1 MTAEKALEDE
11 AREPARPGH
20 LRPDGRPPLRADH
33 VGSLLRPAALRQAF
47 RRHAG
52 KEISAEEFRQVQD
65 QCIRAAVRMQEK
77 IGLKVVT
84 DGEFRRASYWANFLD
99 GVEGLGLRTATLPFR
114 DDQGH
119 QMEFIAPRATARLR
133 RRQPIALDEF
143 RFLRQ
148 ATRETPKVT
157 LPSPSTMHFYGS
169 DDFGAP
175 PPYEDL
181 ESFFSDLGE
190 IYAAEIADL
199 AAAGCRYVQI
209 DEVAI
214 ALLIDPA
221 IRAGVHQAKADP
233 DRLIGLYIE
242 AINRSVAR
250 RPADMVIGVHVCRGN
265 YKGHYL
271 GQGGYETIAERFFV
285 RTDANHFLLEYDT
298 ARAGDFSPLRFVPAN
313 KGVVLGLVSSKTPA
327 LESLDTLRR
336 RVDEAT
342 KYIAL
347 DRLAI
352 SPQCGFASSAAGN
365 PLSEADQWS
374 KLRLVVDAAR
384 AIWGTPVN

>member
-1 MTAEKALEDE
+1 MTAEKAAERE
-11 AREPARPGH
+11 ARESPRPDRLH
-20 LRPDGRPPLRADH
+20 PDGRPPFRADH
-33 VGSLLRPAALRQAF
+33 VGSLLRPAPLRQAF
-47 RRHAG
+47 RRHAA

-65 QCIRAAVRMQEK
+65 QCIRAAVRMQEE

-148 ATRETPKVT
+148 ATSVTPKVT

-175 PPYEDL
+175 PPYADL
-181 ESFFSDLGE
+181 ETFFSDLAHV
-190 IYAAEIADL
+190 YSAEIADL

-209 DEVAI
+209 DEVAV

-221 IRAGVHQAKADP
+221 IRGSVERAKANP
-233 DRLIGLYIE
+233 DRLIDLYID

-271 GQGGYETIAERFFV
+271 GQGGYEAIAERFFG

-327 LESLDTLRR
+327 LESLDSLRR

-342 KYIAL
+342 KHIAL

-365 PLSEADQWS
+365 PLSEADQRA
-374 KLRLVVDAAR
+374 KLRRVVEAAH
-384 AIWGTPVN
+384 AIWR

>member
-1 MTAEKALEDE
+1 MTTEKGLPQLAQV
-11 AREPARPGH
+11 PARANG
-20 LRPDGRPPLRADH
+20 LRSDGRPPFRADH

-47 RRHAG
+47 RRHAA
-52 KEISAEEFRQVQD
+52 KEITAGEFQQVQD
-65 QCIRAAVRMQEK
+65 RCIRAAVRMQEE

-119 QMEFIAPRATARLR
+119 QLEFIAPRATARLR
-133 RRQPIALDEF
+133 RKQPIAVEEF
-143 RFLRQ
+143 RFLCQ
-148 ATRETPKVT
+148 VTRVTPKVT

-175 PPYEDL
+175 PPYRDL
-181 ESFFSDLGE
+181 ETFFADLAE
-190 IYAAEIADL
+190 VYAAEIADL
-199 AAAGCRYVQI
+199 AAAGCRYLQI
-209 DEVAI
+209 DEVAV

-221 IRAGVHQAKADP
+221 IRDKVERAKANP
-233 DRLIGLYIE
+233 DRLIDLYID

-271 GQGGYETIAERFFV
+271 AQGGYEAIAERFFG

-298 ARAGDFSPLRFVPAN
+298 ARAGDFAPLRFVPAN
-313 KGVVLGLVSSKTPA
+313 KGAVLGLVSSKTPV
-327 LESLDTLRR
+327 LEKLDTLKQ
-336 RVDEAT
+336 RVEEASRF
-342 KYIAL
+342 IAL

-365 PLSEADQWS
+365 PLTEADQAA
-374 KLRLVVDAAR
+374 KLKLIVEASRN
-384 AIWGTPVN
+384 IWA